1 VNKELQKKSKY
12 SYQDCWNYF
21 LELLPKR
28 TNLNE
33 EQTRDLIILCQTAPA
48 KFWLNFQNEML
59 SLTSY
64 RQICRKI
71 QQYQTKKIP
80 VAYLNKEIY
89 FYNLTFKIEKGVFIP
104 QKDTEVLLEKAIE
117 LINKHW
123 KKQKRLKI
131 LDIGTGCGNLA
142 ICLAKANSH
151 WKITAT
157 DVSKRAL
164 KITNENAIIH
174 HVKNLKIV
182 QSDLFENLKDKYNVI
197 ITNPPYIGE
206 KEYKKL
212 PFSTKQQPK
221 RALVAKKNGY
231 WFYEKIIQQVQQYLT
246 KNFLLIME
254 ISDQQ
259 KAKIL
264 KMIIKNF
271 SYAQVEIFPD
281 LTNNQRIIAI
291 YYKVL

>member
-1 VNKELQKKSKY
+1 MLKVF

-21 LELLPKR
+21 LELLPKK

-33 EQTRDLIILCQTAPA
+33 EQTRDLITLCQTTPA
-48 KFWLNFQNEML
+48 KFWLNFRSEKL
-59 SLTSY
+59 SLTNY
-64 RQICRKI
+64 NQICRKI
-71 QQYQTKKIP
+71 QQYQIKKIP
-80 VAYLNKEIY
+80 VAYLNKEVY

-142 ICLAKANSH
+142 VCLAKADPH

-157 DVSKRAL
+157 DISLKAL
-164 KITNENAIIH
+164 KITGKNSIIH
-174 HVKNLKIV
+174 QVKNLKIA
-182 QSDLFENLKDKYNVI
+182 QSDLFENLKGKYDVI
-197 ITNPPYIGE
+197 ITNPPYISE
-206 KEYKKL
+206 KEHKSL

-221 RALVAKKNGY
+221 KALVAKNDGY
-231 WFYEKIIQQVQQYLT
+231 WFYEKIIQRAQQYLT

-254 ISDQQ
+254 ISDRQ
-259 KAKIL
+259 KEKIL
-264 KMIIKNF
+264 KIIIKNF
-271 SYAQVEIFPD
+271 FQVKVEIFPD
-281 LTNNQRIIAI
+281 LANSQRVIAV
-291 YYKVL
+291 YKVL